1 MHKFVNKHLQWYIKY
16 LWKAPDDWI
25 TDVYGSLA
33 RLNLSTPHYLVF
45 LDVRQM
51 DIDQPE
57 TLYVGQDF
65 IDKLNQPKE
74 VFSLVANDYFE
85 KFSNGKHQMRPWLK
99 KLYPNDI

>member
-1 MHKFVNKHLQWYIKY
+1 
-16 LWKAPDDWI
+16 
-25 TDVYGSLA
+25 
-33 RLNLSTPHYLVF
+33 
-45 LDVRQM
+45 M